1 MHLLSLCESAC
12 DNSSTSLLTC
22 RALKT
27 KHDTPKYGLIYHASL
42 VGQTAPKNKG
52 KISRMLAAKASLCVR
67 VDALGEDDDRGLG
80 LASRAMVEERVR
92 QCEQEQ
98 LRRISGTGKAR
109 AQAEKYQ
116 PKRWGWHTVHAY
128 HYVYIVHVM

>member
-1 MHLLSLCESAC
+1 MIILVMPLVNGIHTIYSCPDVHYPAPPF
-12 DNSSTSLLTC
+12 

-67 VDALGEDDDRGLG
+67 VDALGEDSTPEIGI
-80 LASRAMVEERVR
+80 ASRAKVEQRVR
-92 QCEQEQ
+92 ACEQGQ
-98 LRRISGTGKAR
+98 MRRVSGTGKAR
-109 AQAEKYQ
+109 AQAEKYEM
-116 PKRWGWHTVHAY
+116 KRYTQ
-128 HYVYIVHVM
+128 

>member
-1 MHLLSLCESAC
+1 M
-12 DNSSTSLLTC
+12 NSPFFPS

-67 VDALGEDDDRGLG
+67 VDALGEDSDLSIGI
-80 LASRAMVEERVR
+80 ASRSKVEERVR
-92 QCEQEQ
+92 QCEQGQ

-109 AQAEKYQ
+109 AQAEKYEM
-116 PKRWGWHTVHAY
+116 KR
-128 HYVYIVHVM
+128 

>member
-1 MHLLSLCESAC
+1 MCHLTAF
-12 DNSSTSLLTC
+12 

-52 KISRMLAAKASLCVR
+52 RISRMLAAKASLCVR
-67 VDALGEDDDRGLG
+67 VDALGEEVDQALG

-92 QCEQEQ
+92 QCEQGT
-98 LRRISGTGKAR
+98 LRRVSGTGKVR
-109 AQAEKYQ
+109 AQAEKYEM
-116 PKRWGWHTVHAY
+116 KE
-128 HYVYIVHVM
+128 

>member
-1 MHLLSLCESAC
+1 MGGWSLTMS
-12 DNSSTSLLTC
+12 DIVP

-67 VDALGEDDDRGLG
+67 VDALGEDT
-80 LASRAMVEERVR
+80 ASTIGM
-92 QCEQEQ
+92 
-98 LRRISGTGKAR
+98 
-109 AQAEKYQ
+109 
-116 PKRWGWHTVHAY
+116 
-128 HYVYIVHVM
+128 YVCTPSPP

>member
-1 MHLLSLCESAC
+1 MI
-12 DNSSTSLLTC
+12 

-67 VDALGEDDDRGLG
+67 VDALGEDTAPSIGIG
-80 LASRAMVEERVR
+80 SRAMVEERLR
-92 QCEQEQ
+92 QLE
-98 LRRISGTGKAR
+98 LNKVS
-109 AQAEKYQ
+109 
-116 PKRWGWHTVHAY
+116 
-128 HYVYIVHVM
+128 

>member
-1 MHLLSLCESAC
+1 
-12 DNSSTSLLTC
+12 
-22 RALKT
+22 
-27 KHDTPKYGLIYHASL
+27 
-42 VGQTAPKNKG
+42 
-52 KISRMLAAKASLCVR
+52 MLAAKASLCVR
-67 VDALGEDDDRGLG
+67 VDALGEEADRGLG

-116 PKRWGWHTVHAY
+116 PKRWEWHTEYTQYCIYMHCVVPVWGVLY
-128 HYVYIVHVM
+128 PQ

>member
-1 MHLLSLCESAC
+1 MYLCFALLGFMAC
-12 DNSSTSLLTC
+12 VHNNYVCKQSTHTDYSYQDVVIMFS

-67 VDALGEDDDRGLG
+67 VDALSEDSKPAIGK
-80 LASRAMVEERVR
+80 ASRAMVEERVR

-98 LRRISGTGKAR
+98 LRKVSGTGKAR
-109 AQAEKYQ
+109 ARAEKYEM
-116 PKRWGWHTVHAY
+116 KG
-128 HYVYIVHVM
+128 

>member
-1 MHLLSLCESAC
+1 M
-12 DNSSTSLLTC
+12 C

-42 VGQTAPKNKG
+42 VGQTAPKHKG

-67 VDALGEDDDRGLG
+67 VDALGEDNDRMMG

-92 QCEQEQ
+92 QCEQGQ
-98 LRRISGTGKAR
+98 LRRISGSGKAH
-109 AQAEKYQ
+109 AQAEKYEM
-116 PKRWGWHTVHAY
+116 KR
-128 HYVYIVHVM
+128 

>member
-1 MHLLSLCESAC
+1 MSDIYIIH
-12 DNSSTSLLTC
+12 

-67 VDALGEDDDRGLG
+67 VDALGEDT
-80 LASRAMVEERVR
+80 ASTIGV
-92 QCEQEQ
+92 
-98 LRRISGTGKAR
+98 
-109 AQAEKYQ
+109 
-116 PKRWGWHTVHAY
+116 WTVSAIG
-128 HYVYIVHVM
+128 VCMCVHIHR

>member
-1 MHLLSLCESAC
+1 
-12 DNSSTSLLTC
+12 
-22 RALKT
+22 
-27 KHDTPKYGLIYHASL
+27 
-42 VGQTAPKNKG
+42 
-52 KISRMLAAKASLCVR
+52 MLAAKASLCVR
-67 VDALGEDDDRGLG
+67 VDALGEEADRGLG

-116 PKRWGWHTVHAY
+116 PKRWEWHR
-128 HYVYIVHVM
+128 VYIHARGSLYPQ